1 MRRLILGG
9 PARAACMSKDF
20 PMNACE
26 RHFSNLVELLAHRAQ
41 ADAATPWLH
50 FQGATYSYAE
60 IWRAS
65 TAFRDELY
73 RRGIEPGQHVLLLLD
88 NGPAFFQAFFGVA
101 RAGAVPV
108 PLSPKSNGER
118 LAYIVG
124 DCGAALIFCD
134 QRYLTSRFAEEN
146 LTPDLRPLLVAAEAV
161 AGQPLLE
168 DGDRPCA
175 HLAFIQYTS
184 GSTGNAK
191 GTMISHRAVL
201 ANIASFSARFQLR
214 EGDAMSSM
222 MPLFHDMGLICFGLG
237 SLYNRLPLALYLQE
251 AISLFHWLESF
262 AKFKVTH
269 SGGPNVFLHL
279 ATKVVR
285 DPGAYDLG
293 SCRMMICG
301 SEPIFPAVVERFEAL
316 YRCPGVVK
324 PAYGMAELSLCA
336 TLTAADETYH
346 TVEGR
351 FISCGRALDD
361 TAIAILDDNGR
372 RTTRAGV
379 RGEVVLR
386 SPSLMDGYLGRPHDP
401 ELFVDGFYRS
411 GDEGFLDEQG
421 RLYILGRRKNLIIRG
436 GEKFSPADLESLS
449 LTYPEVVACA
459 VVGQT
464 NSEDPVGFERIVL
477 VLEVAGKLLDNP
489 LALER
494 LCAEIC
500 RESQRRFRYQPDRI
514 LVTNKGTLP
523 CTSNGK
529 LQHQKLRQ
537 QIANDVFQYNMEIVA
552 NLLPLSA

>member
-1 MRRLILGG
+1 
-9 PARAACMSKDF
+9 
-20 PMNACE
+20 MNVCE
-26 RHFSNLVELLAHRAQ
+26 RPFSNLIELLAHRAHVDDS
-41 ADAATPWLH
+41 APWIH

-65 TAFRDELY
+65 TAFRDALY
-73 RRGIEPGQHVLLLLD
+73 QRGVQPGQHVLLLLD
-88 NGPAFFQAFFGVA
+88 NGPNFFSAFFGAA

-118 LAYIVG
+118 LTYIVD
-124 DCGAALIFCD
+124 DCAAALIFCD
-134 QRYLTSRFAEEN
+134 QRYLTSRFAAEN
-146 LTPDLRPLLVAAEAV
+146 LTPALRRLVLAAESV
-161 AGQPLLE
+161 AELPALE
-168 DGDRPCA
+168 AEDAPCA

-201 ANIASFSARFQLR
+201 ANLAAFSVRFQLR
-214 EGDAMSSM
+214 PGDAMSSM

-262 AKFKVTH
+262 AKFKVSH

-285 DPGAYDLG
+285 DPSAYDLG

-301 SEPIFPAVVERFEAL
+301 SEPIFPAVVARFEEL

-336 TLTAADETYH
+336 TITAADELPH
-346 TVEGR
+346 TVDGR

-361 TAIAILDDNGR
+361 TQLAILDAEGR

-386 SPSLMDGYLGRPHDP
+386 SPSLMDGYLGRAHDP
-401 ELFVDGFYRS
+401 ELFSDGYYRS

-436 GEKFSPADLESLS
+436 GEKFSPADLESLALS
-449 LTYPEVVACA
+449 YPEVVAAA
-459 VVGQT
+459 VVGQR
-464 NSEDPVGFERIVL
+464 NDEDPIGFERIVL
-477 VLEVAGKLLDNP
+477 VLELAGKLLDNP

-494 LCAEIC
+494 LCAELC
-500 RESQRRFRYQPDRI
+500 RESNRRFRYQPDRI
-514 LVTNKGTLP
+514 LVTPKGTLP

-529 LQHQKLRQ
+529 MQHQKLRQ
-537 QIANDVFQYNMEIVA
+537 QIEHDVFQYHMEIIA